1 MILTI
6 AVAWMIVLLAVS
18 AVTMLRAQRSYV
30 RILALDTMTL
40 IMIGVLVLYAARQNE
55 SYYLDAALILALLSF
70 ISTIAAVRYRAVG
83 RPY

>member
-18 AVTMLRAQRSYV
+18 ALAMLRAQRSYI

-40 IMIGVLVLYAARQNE
+40 ILIGVLVLYAARQDE

-70 ISTIAAVRYRAVG
+70 ISTIAAARYRAVG

>member
-18 AVTMLRAQRSYV
+18 AVTILRAQRSYI

-40 IMIGVLVLYAARQNE
+40 ILIGVLVLYAARQDE

-70 ISTIAAVRYRAVG
+70 ISTIAAARYRAVG

>member
-18 AVTMLRAQRSYV
+18 AVTMLRAQRSYI

-40 IMIGVLVLYAARQNE
+40 ILIGVLVLYAARQDE

-70 ISTIAAVRYRAVG
+70 ISTIAAARYRAVG

>member
-18 AVTMLRAQRSYV
+18 TLTMLRAKRSFV

-40 IMIGVLVLYAARQNE
+40 ILIAVLVLYAAREDE

-70 ISTIAAVRYRAVG
+70 ISTIATARFRAVG
-83 RPY
+83 RPF

>member
-18 AVTMLRAQRSYV
+18 AVTMLRAQRPYV

-70 ISTIAAVRYRAVG
+70 ISTIAAARYRAVG

>member
-18 AVTMLRAQRSYV
+18 ALTVLRAKQSFV

-40 IMIGVLVLYAARQNE
+40 ILIGVLVLYAARQDE
-55 SYYLDAALILALLSF
+55 SYYLDAAVILSLLSF
-70 ISTIAAVRYRAVG
+70 ISTIAAARFRAVG
-83 RPY
+83 RPF

>member
-40 IMIGVLVLYAARQNE
+40 ILIGVLVLYAARQDE

-70 ISTIAAVRYRAVG
+70 ISTIAAARYRAVG